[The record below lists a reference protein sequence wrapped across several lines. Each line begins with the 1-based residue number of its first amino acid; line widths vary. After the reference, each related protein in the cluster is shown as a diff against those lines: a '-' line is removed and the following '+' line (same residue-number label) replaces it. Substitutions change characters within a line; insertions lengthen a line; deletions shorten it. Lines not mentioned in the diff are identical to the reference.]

1 MKKWIILL
9 LFPVSVVAQTWTWG
23 IKGTGNHQPRGD
35 MEISAFNDGSSVVVG
50 YFQKELK
57 LGDFR
62 LYTDDDHYSDLY
74 LARISKSGKVLWAK
88 QMEAGSTYGNQLG
101 LATDDDRNIY
111 LTGAYNGYMYVAKMD
126 STGNEIWRNDFNR
139 QYYGYGASIATD
151 QTDNVYL
158 LGGGGWNFFSAR
170 LNYHGKVDWIQNV
183 GVNYSAGFSITDMEL
198 DAVGNMYFAGTYG
211 VDSITLGDIHI
222 NQKSSAV
229 WGKIS
234 PEGKFLWAK
243 SSSGR
248 VNNARVALSGN
259 TLYISG
265 SFTVEMKIGEVT
277 LPGLCCSNPKPFIA
291 RFDTAGNQVWA
302 KLGNT
307 TYESKG
313 SISYTKTDGD
323 GNLYV
328 AGGYFTCYGVHC
340 TEGDYFIEKYN
351 SSGSVQWRLDFNHE
365 SGDGCSSFDF
375 DNSGNLYLAARTM
388 AADFTNPRSESA
400 TNSFG
405 IGKLAT
411 GQTTARPIERPRGAR
426 VQYLCD
432 PVGTIRL
439 VANGQNL
446 KWYED
451 ASLKLKVHEGNDYL
465 RQITSTDTVYVTQT
479 IGNSESRPKQVIIYK
494 PQLEEYTIDYV
505 KDTLSTSYNE
515 MIGYQWYYNS
525 EKIITANRHFILPD
539 KNGVYEV
546 ELLTGS
552 CSKRLAFEYQRPEPP
567 AIDSL
572 IHFCPDEPG
581 IVSASGS
588 NIVWYSSVNYRD
600 TLGVGRTYQLPARTN
615 RQLYVRQTVNGI
627 SSNYKTVLVSFS
639 EIRDTI
645 IGRAP
650 SQLIAQRNNQFSY
663 RWSYYNE
670 LLPDTLNII
679 SPQKNGRYTVTITD
693 GHCSRT
699 LSAYFVM
706 QPKVEKTM
714 YFRCPADTLPVVRAS
729 GKNVVWVAPNYTSW
743 EVDTLAR
750 GPEFKPT
757 QTTRMAYVIDRDS
770 SYTSYPL
777 LIQFLSPNFS
787 MFKTSIYGSNLYVS
801 AASGT
806 EQGYSFAWYR
816 ESDSVPV
823 ASSQSCYNANFGNYR
838 LHITFNNS
846 CDTLLTV
853 KHFPAYDS
861 IQYVCQPSSPLL
873 YIAPVSLEWYADK
886 ALTTKL
892 YTGTYFYPWT
902 ITNDTAVYV
911 AQRSGGK
918 VFWQG
923 KIELRYPD
931 LTKVSVRQQDG
942 KLLATPAKPYY
953 RYQWKFNDRALSDS
967 ISSVV
972 PVEDGLYSVR
982 ITAGSCYTTV
992 NHQFARSGIAAVN
1005 TNDSFQISPN
1015 PATDFLWIENTD
1027 GTDGP
1032 VAIKLFNLN
1041 GQLVA
1046 AYDAMYLP
1054 YRLNIQTLTPGIYIV
1069 EIKTGSTTFKTKV
1082 VING

>member
-9 LFPVSVVAQTWTWG
+9 LFPVSVVAQNWTWG
-23 IKGTGNHQPRGD
+23 IKGTGNHQPGGD
-35 MEISAFNDGSSVVVG
+35 MEISVFNDGSSVVAG
-50 YFQKELK
+50 YFQKEFK

-62 LYTDDDHYSDLY
+62 LYTDDDYYSDIY
-74 LARISKSGKVLWAK
+74 LAGISKTGKVLWAK
-88 QMEAGSTYGNQLG
+88 RMEAGSTYGNQLG

-111 LTGAYNGYMYVAKMD
+111 LTGAYNGYMYVTKMD

-170 LNYHGKVDWIQNV
+170 LNYYGKVDWVQNV
-183 GVNYSAGFSITDMEL
+183 GVNSSAGFSITDMKL

-211 VDSITLGDIHI
+211 VDSIRLGDIRI

-243 SSSGR
+243 ASSGR
-248 VNNARVALSGN
+248 VNNARVALSGS

-265 SFTVEMKIGEVT
+265 SFSVEMKIGGVT

-302 KLGNT
+302 KLGHT

-313 SISYTKTDGD
+313 GISYTKADGD

-328 AGGYFTCYGVHC
+328 AGGYFTCYGTFC

-351 SSGSVQWRLDFNHE
+351 SSGSVQWRVDFNHA
-365 SGDGCSSFDF
+365 SGDACTSFDF
-375 DNSGNLYLAARTM
+375 DNSGNLYLVARTM

-432 PVGTIRL
+432 PEGNIRL
-439 VANGQNL
+439 AASGQNL
-446 KWYED
+446 KWYDD
-451 ASLKLKVHEGNDYL
+451 ATLKLKVHQGNEYL
-465 RQITSTDTVYVTQT
+465 RQLTSTDTVYVTQT

-494 PQLEEYTIDYV
+494 PLLDEYSIKYV

-525 EKIITANRHFILPD
+525 EKIAAANRHFILPD
-539 KNGVYEV
+539 KNGLYEV

-572 IHFCPDEPG
+572 VHFCPDEPA
-581 IVSASGS
+581 IVSASGN

-600 TLGVGRTYQLPARTN
+600 TLGVGSTYQLPARTN

-627 SSNYKTVLVSFS
+627 SSVYRTVQVSFS

-650 SQLIAQRNNQFSY
+650 TQLIAQRNYRFSY

-670 LLPDTLNII
+670 LLPDTLNTI
-679 SPQKNGRYTVTITD
+679 SPQKNGRYTVTLSD
-693 GHCSRT
+693 GRCSRT
-699 LSAYFVM
+699 LSTYFVM
-706 QPKVEKTM
+706 QPKVEKTL
-714 YFRCPADTLPVVRAS
+714 YYLCPADTLPVIRAT

-743 EVDTLAR
+743 KVDTLAR

-757 QTTRMAYVIDRDS
+757 RTTPLVYAIDRDS
-770 SYTSYPL
+770 NYTSYPL
-777 LIQFLSPNFS
+777 LIQFSTPNFS
-787 MFKTSIYGSNLYVS
+787 NFKTSTYGSNLYVS
-801 AASGT
+801 AASGSG
-806 EQGYSFAWYR
+806 QGYSFAWYR
-816 ESDSVPV
+816 DTDSVPV
-823 ASSQSCYNANFGNYR
+823 ATTQTYYNANFGNYR

-853 KHFPAYDS
+853 KHFPVFDS
-861 IQYVCQPSSPLL
+861 IQYVCQASSPLL
-873 YIAPVSLEWYADK
+873 YIAPASLEWYADK
-886 ALTTKL
+886 ALTNKL
-892 YTGTYFYPWT
+892 YTGSYFYPWT

-918 VFWQG
+918 VYWQS

-931 LTKVSVRQQDG
+931 LSKAGVSQQDG
-942 KLLATPAKPYY
+942 KLWVTPAKSYY
-953 RYQWKFNDRALSDS
+953 HYQWKCNDKALSDS
-967 ISSVV
+967 TSSVV

-982 ITAGSCYTTV
+982 ITAGSCNTTV
-992 NHQFARSGIAAVN
+992 NHQFARSGIAQVV
-1005 TNDSFQISPN
+1005 TNNSFRISPN
-1015 PATDFLWIENTD
+1015 PATDFLWIENTE
-1027 GTDGP
+1027 GADGP

-1046 AYDAMYLP
+1046 AYDAMNLP
-1054 YRLNIQTLTPGIYIV
+1054 YRLNTQSLTPGIYLV
-1069 EIKTGSTTFKTKV
+1069 EIKTSTNTFITKV
-1082 VING
+1082 VISG